1 MEALHLRTLH
11 LQVDCLAQALPI
23 RNTHL
28 DGIEIEADQETD
40 LTYWTSNQ
48 RYSLYL
54 KDMIF

>member
-23 RNTHL
+23 RHTRP
-28 DGIEIEADQETD
+28 DGIEIEADQERD
-40 LTYWTSNQ
+40 LTSNQ
-48 RYSLYL
+48 RYSLYW